1 MLMIAARF
9 SSPVFILGAILSTLA
24 GYCKVL
30 WKLILGIWKKDI
42 RWMNKP
48 FVPMQAAGFLLML
61 TSFVVGFGKIN
72 WGAVLTSVTGFPS
85 VILFV
90 LWITAMGV
98 MGWYRKN
105 KFDNSAKA
113 NWTAQVIN
121 CVGQSAL
128 FFGILLAG

>member
-1 MLMIAARF
+1 
-9 SSPVFILGAILSTLA
+9 
-24 GYCKVL
+24 
-30 WKLILGIWKKDI
+30 
-42 RWMNKP
+42 
-48 FVPMQAAGFLLML
+48 MQAAGFLLML

-72 WGAVLTSVTGFPS
+72 WDAVLTSVTGFPS
-85 VILFV
+85 VIFFV

-121 CVGQSAL
+121 CVCQSAL
-128 FFGILLAG
+128 FFGILLAD